1 MNFEG
6 QRLEYTIMRRI
17 SVLDVKRYDGHFAI
31 LYFKDRYAYRSIPGQ
46 YVMIW
51 VPGCDEIPLSVSHA
65 EDGVCA
71 VTVKNVGEAT
81 SRLCNFN
88 VGEQLG
94 IRGPFGRGFK
104 CIGVNPLIVAG
115 GVGVAG
121 LRLLLYKFIRKSVVP
136 TLVVGTK
143 TFKENIFHEEFLKLS
158 KNNLLV
164 YYPVTEDGSLG
175 ERGLAS
181 EVAEK
186 LISLNDYDQVYCCGN
201 EKMLYNMFNIVLDKK
216 FGAQFS
222 LERYIKCAV
231 GICGQ
236 CVLDDEGLLVCKD
249 GPVFS
254 KNVLRRI
261 KDFGHFSRN
270 SSGKKFQI

>member
-6 QRLEYTIMRRI
+6 RKLEYAMMRRMH
-17 SVLDVKRYDGHFAI
+17 VLDVKRYDGRFAI
-31 LYFKDRYAYRSIPGQ
+31 VYFKDKYVYRSIPGQ
-46 YVMIW
+46 YVMVW

-65 EDGVCA
+65 EGGVCA

-81 SRLCNFN
+81 SRLCNVG

-94 IRGPFGRGFK
+94 VRGPFGNGFRFV
-104 CIGVNPLIVAG
+104 GVKPLIVAG
-115 GVGVAG
+115 GIGVAG
-121 LRLLLYKFIRKSVVP
+121 LRLLVHKFIRKSVVP

-143 TFKENIFHEEFLKLS
+143 TFEENIFHEEFLKLS
-158 KNNLLV
+158 ENGLLA

-181 EVAEK
+181 EVAER
-186 LISLNDYDQVYCCGN
+186 LIFLNDFDQVYCCGP
-201 EKMLYNMFNIVLDKK
+201 EKMLYKMFNIVSDKK

-249 GPVFS
+249 GPVFT
-254 KNVLRRI
+254 KNVLRRT

-270 SSGKKFQI
+270 ASGKKFQI